1 MKTSKELAQV
11 FSSVDT
17 AAETGEQRLSKI
29 GIAMRNKKEK
39 GIIVN
44 MRAVMR

>member
-17 AAETGEQRLSKI
+17 AAEAGELRLSKI
-29 GIAMRNKKEK
+29 GEFLLSNKEK
-39 GIIVN
+39 GTIVN
-44 MRAVMR
+44 MRAVLR

>member
-17 AAETGEQRLSKI
+17 ATGATAMRLSKI
-29 GIAMRNKKEK
+29 GEFLLSNKEK
-39 GIIVN
+39 GTIVN
-44 MRAVMR
+44 MRAVLR